1 MKLTKTILR
10 NPPEGH
16 IQTRRATLLPAR
28 RFRVWRRGSRAKGQ
42 DTRARPP
49 GGRGGAAVATAR
61 ERCRPQAERISGR
74 AFAVYVHPCPSP
86 SSESCLPPSTH

>member
-1 MKLTKTILR
+1 MKLTKTVLR
-10 NPPEGH
+10 TPPEGH

-42 DTRARPP
+42 DTRARARPP

-61 ERCRPQAERISGR
+61 GRCRPQAERISR
-74 AFAVYVHPCPSP
+74 HAFAACAHHCPSH
-86 SSESCLPPSTH
+86 SSESSLPL

>member
-42 DTRARPP
+42 DTRARAP
-49 GGRGGAAVATAR
+49 RGGGAGRRSRPRVSDVDPKQSGSRGAR
-61 ERCRPQAERISGR
+61 WASMRTP
-74 AFAVYVHPCPSP
+74 V
-86 SSESCLPPSTH
+86 

>member
-42 DTRARPP
+42 DTRARAPRGGGAG
-49 GGRGGAAVATAR
+49 GGRD
-61 ERCRPQAERISGR
+61 R
-74 AFAVYVHPCPSP
+74 A
-86 SSESCLPPSTH
+86 

>member
-49 GGRGGAAVATAR
+49 GGRGGAVVATVR
-61 ERCRPQAERISGR
+61 ERCRPQAKRISR
-74 AFAVYVHPCPSP
+74 HAFAACARRCPSK
-86 SSESCLPPSTH
+86 SFGASLPQSTC

>member
-42 DTRARPP
+42 DTRARAPRDDLP
-49 GGRGGAAVATAR
+49 LRKPLV
-61 ERCRPQAERISGR
+61 PLGR
-74 AFAVYVHPCPSP
+74 AVGR
-86 SSESCLPPSTH
+86 LG